1 MLDTIFT
8 SLPELSL
15 IRTVIRIFAAII
27 AGGFISLSYIHS
39 DKRQKYSSNFAMTV
53 VILPAIVSVVIT
65 LIGSDLAKAISLGGV
80 FALVRFRSVPGDS
93 RDIAYVFFAMVV
105 GLAIGMDSY
114 AIAFALTAVVAL
126 AFTLLQKMNYAK
138 NKNASEILKITV
150 PEDLNF
156 KDAFTDLFDEYLDK
170 YTISSIR
177 TTNMGTLYQITY
189 DVIPKEGI
197 DEKAFID
204 ALRVKNGNL
213 NIILGKHEETAEL
226 MPL

>member
-15 IRTVIRIFAAII
+15 IRTVIRMFAAII

-105 GLAIGMDSY
+105 GLAIGMDCY

-126 AFTLLQKMNYAK
+126 SFTLLQKLNYAK

>member
-15 IRTVIRIFAAII
+15 IRTVIRMFAALI

-65 LIGSDLAKAISLGGV
+65 LIGSDLAKAISLGGI

-105 GLAIGMDSY
+105 GLAIGMDCY

>member
-15 IRTVIRIFAAII
+15 IRTVIRMFAAII

-93 RDIAYVFFAMVV
+93 RDIAYVFFAMIV
-105 GLAIGMDSY
+105 GLAIGMDCY

-156 KDAFTDLFDEYLDK
+156 KDAFTDLFNEYLDK

>member
-1 MLDTIFT
+1 MLDTSFT

-15 IRTVIRIFAAII
+15 IRTVIRMFAALI

-53 VILPAIVSVVIT
+53 IILPAIVSVVIT

-105 GLAIGMDSY
+105 GLAIGMYCY
-114 AIAFALTAVVAL
+114 AIALALTAVVAL

-156 KDAFTDLFDEYLDK
+156 KDAFTDLFNEYLDK

>member
-15 IRTVIRIFAAII
+15 IRTVIRMFAAII

-105 GLAIGMDSY
+105 GLAIGMDCY

-126 AFTLLQKMNYAK
+126 SFTLLQKLNYAK
-138 NKNASEILKITV
+138 NKNASQILKITV

-156 KDAFTDLFDEYLDK
+156 KDAFTDLFNEYLDK

>member
-15 IRTVIRIFAAII
+15 IRTVIRMFAAII

-93 RDIAYVFFAMVV
+93 RDIAYVCCAMVV
-105 GLAIGMDSY
+105 GLAIGMDCY

-177 TTNMGTLYQITY
+177 TTNTGTLYQITY

>member
-15 IRTVIRIFAAII
+15 IRTVIRMFAALI

-80 FALVRFRSVPGDS
+80 FALVRFRSVPCDS

-105 GLAIGMDSY
+105 GLAIGMDCY

-126 AFTLLQKMNYAK
+126 SFTLLQKMNYAK

>member
-15 IRTVIRIFAAII
+15 IRTVIRMFAALI

-53 VILPAIVSVVIT
+53 IILPAIVSVVIT

-105 GLAIGMDSY
+105 GLAIGMDCY

-170 YTISSIR
+170 YTISSIP
-177 TTNMGTLYQITY
+177 TTNMGTPYQITY

>member
-15 IRTVIRIFAAII
+15 IRTVIRMFAAII

-39 DKRQKYSSNFAMTV
+39 DKRQKYSSNLAMTV
-53 VILPAIVSVVIT
+53 IILPAIVSVVIT

-105 GLAIGMDSY
+105 GLAIGMDCY

>member
-15 IRTVIRIFAAII
+15 IRTVIRMFAAII

-105 GLAIGMDSY
+105 GLAIGMDCY

>member
-15 IRTVIRIFAAII
+15 IRTVIRMFAAII

-53 VILPAIVSVVIT
+53 IILPAIVSVVIT

-105 GLAIGMDSY
+105 GLAIGMDCY

-156 KDAFTDLFDEYLDK
+156 KDAFTDLFDEYLVK

>member
-15 IRTVIRIFAAII
+15 IRTVIRMFAAII
-27 AGGFISLSYIHS
+27 AGGFISPSYIHS

-105 GLAIGMDSY
+105 GLAIGMDCY

>member
-15 IRTVIRIFAAII
+15 IRTVIRMFAALI
-27 AGGFISLSYIHS
+27 AGGIISLSYIHS

-53 VILPAIVSVVIT
+53 IILPTIVSVVIT

-105 GLAIGMDSY
+105 GLAIGMDCY

>member
-15 IRTVIRIFAAII
+15 IRTVIRMFAALI

-53 VILPAIVSVVIT
+53 IILPAIVSVVIT

-105 GLAIGMDSY
+105 GLAIGMDCC
-114 AIAFALTAVVAL
+114 AIACALTAGVAL

>member
-1 MLDTIFT
+1 
-8 SLPELSL
+8 
-15 IRTVIRIFAAII
+15 
-27 AGGFISLSYIHS
+27 
-39 DKRQKYSSNFAMTV
+39 
-53 VILPAIVSVVIT
+53 
-65 LIGSDLAKAISLGGV
+65 
-80 FALVRFRSVPGDS
+80 
-93 RDIAYVFFAMVV
+93 
-105 GLAIGMDSY
+105 
-114 AIAFALTAVVAL
+114 
-126 AFTLLQKMNYAK
+126 MNYAK

-204 ALRVKNGNL
+204 ALRVKNGNVKI
-213 NIILGKHEETAEL
+213 NIKKNKETEEL
-226 MPL
+226 MQF